1 MSENLKEA
9 NKKNSSLSASFTRH
23 PWLKL
28 IALVLAILIWFY
40 VQGELY
46 IPY

>member
-1 MSENLKEA
+1 MPEYAKDE
-9 NKKNSSLSASFTRH
+9 NKKNSPFLTSFTRH

-46 IPY
+46 VPY